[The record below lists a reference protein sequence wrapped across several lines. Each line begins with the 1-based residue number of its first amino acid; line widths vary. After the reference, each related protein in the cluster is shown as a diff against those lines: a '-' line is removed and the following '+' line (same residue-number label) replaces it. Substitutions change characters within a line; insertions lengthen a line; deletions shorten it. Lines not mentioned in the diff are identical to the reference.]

1 MALMNGEVT
10 QRRPETET
18 GDQTIKSNSTAKDYG
33 CRGRLDISRR
43 RVQNLYGTA
52 SVSESEQIYVT
63 HASERT
69 KSVGQSGSPI
79 EQASQHAS
87 IGPVLDHE
95 KYRKSKLVM
104 LISTSSI

>member
-1 MALMNGEVT
+1 MVVEVRIDAASPT
-10 QRRPETET
+10 RLTFRSLR
-18 GDQTIKSNSTAKDYG
+18 TISKRQVA
-33 CRGRLDISRR
+33 
-43 RVQNLYGTA
+43 
-52 SVSESEQIYVT
+52 ESEQIYVT

-79 EQASQHAS
+79 ERASQHAS